1 MQTLGYRSGN
11 AVLPADSAIK
21 DLIFSQ
27 LSDASRCMWDVG
39 AGSGQ
44 IAIEWQ
50 KRHPACHVIAIEN
63 DDACVRAIREN
74 AAAHG
79 TPNISI
85 MHRDVTA
92 GLADLAQPDAIYHG
106 CVSWTDVNLC
116 PVLWDRLAPGGTI
129 VAVVGQERGR
139 RYIHEAQSL
148 LGGTIDRAGEGPHRF
163 QFWAASKPLR

>member
-1 MQTLGYRSGN
+1 MQALGYRSGN
-11 AVLPADSAIK
+11 AVIPADAAIK

-27 LSDASRCMWDVG
+27 LSDAACCMWDVG

-50 KRHPACHVIAIEN
+50 KLHPACRVFAIEN
-63 DDACVRAIREN
+63 DAACVQAIGEN
-74 AAAHG
+74 ATAHG
-79 TPNISI
+79 TPGISI
-85 MHRDVTA
+85 VHRDVTA
-92 GLADLAQPDAIYHG
+92 GLDDLAQPDAIYHG

-116 PVLWDRLAPGGTI
+116 PVLWDHLAPGGTI

-148 LGGTIDRAGEGPHRF
+148 RGGQIGWAGEGAHRF